1 MGYIIVRLAAS
12 LNDTEQ
18 LLMISSYLVTVLLGK
33 LYLQEAASLL
43 LELEFCSDNMDD
55 TPGDIY
61 VFFIRKGSISS
72 FSLGTINGRFLDRN

>member
-1 MGYIIVRLAAS
+1 MIRSELDYGVHMGYIIVRLAAS

-61 VFFIRKGSISS
+61 VFYSKG
-72 FSLGTINGRFLDRN
+72 LHK